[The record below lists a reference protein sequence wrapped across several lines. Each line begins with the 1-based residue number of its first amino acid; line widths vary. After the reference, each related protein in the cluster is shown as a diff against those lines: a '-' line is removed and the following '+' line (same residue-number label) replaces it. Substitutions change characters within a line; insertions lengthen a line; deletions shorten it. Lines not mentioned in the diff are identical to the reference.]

1 MKTDKT
7 EKYFIETTIVRKEH
21 LDSLHHVNN
30 QVYLQWVNDIALSH
44 WSFLTSGAFDQR
56 YFWVI
61 RRHEIDYLKQAILN
75 DRLEIATWVGETKG
89 VWSVRHVQIRKGEE
103 LLVDVKTTW
112 ILVDSE
118 KMRPVRITEEIIQ
131 ALRGNLL

>member
-7 EKYFIETTIVRKEH
+7 EKYFIETIIVRKEH

-30 QVYLQWVNDIALSH
+30 QVYLQWANDIAKSH
-44 WSFLTSGAFDQR
+44 WSFLTSGVFDQR

-61 RRHEIDYLKQAILN
+61 RRHEIDYLKQAIFN
-75 DRLEIATWVGETKG
+75 DQLQIVTWVGETEG

-112 ILVDSE
+112 ILIDSK
-118 KMRPVRITEEIIQ
+118 KMRPVRIADEVLQT
-131 ALRGNLL
+131 LRGNM

>member
-7 EKYFIETTIVRKEH
+7 GKYFSQAIIVREGH

-30 QVYLQWVNDIALSH
+30 QIYLQWANDIAKSH
-44 WSFLTSGAFDQR
+44 WFFLTSGAYDQR

-61 RRHEIDYLKQAILN
+61 RRHEIDYLKPAILN
-75 DRLEIATWVGETKG
+75 DQLQIITWVGETEG
-89 VWSVRHVQIRKGEE
+89 VWSVRHVQIRKGDE

-112 ILVDSE
+112 ILIDSE

-131 ALRGNLL
+131 ALRGNM